1 MSEQNFF
8 GMARQVL
15 QERNPE
21 IFDMSGLD
29 ELLAKGAKERQAL
42 DVVNAA
48 KRAAR
53 DGSDKPVNELARLRN
68 ELFKLELHAKHSE
81 IYTNEIAGQVKLL
94 ETNINDALKAK
105 KQASTAGNL
114 GAERNCEHNIQRLE
128 REQTDLVKEFTR
140 ARKVSAGAA
149 VVLKEWPHRE
159 RVEELSKLV
168 G

>member
-1 MSEQNFF
+1 MEANYY
-8 GMARQVL
+8 GLAMRVL

-21 IFDMSGLD
+21 IFDCTGLD
-29 ELLAKGAKERQAL
+29 AQLAAGAKERTEL
-42 DVVNAA
+42 NAINDA

>member
-1 MSEQNFF
+1 M
-8 GMARQVL
+8 
-15 QERNPE
+15 
-21 IFDMSGLD
+21 
-29 ELLAKGAKERQAL
+29 
-42 DVVNAA
+42 
-48 KRAAR
+48 
-53 DGSDKPVNELARLRN
+53 
-68 ELFKLELHAKHSE
+68 FKLELNAKHSE